1 MPAHAFPATAGR
13 ETGSLPQRDFDLGR
27 GWGFP
32 PSGGPPA
39 PVTAVLVTPGE
50 DEESWL
56 RAGQA
61 LQRLLLRA
69 ADRWVFASLQT
80 EPLQSTSVRAQIRS
94 SLALPGSPQL
104 LLELGVVRTSRP
116 TGRRP
121 AEDLTTDG

>member
-1 MPAHAFPATAGR
+1 M
-13 ETGSLPQRDFDLGR
+13 
-27 GWGFP
+27 
-32 PSGGPPA
+32 
-39 PVTAVLVTPGE
+39 VTPGE
-50 DEESWL
+50 DEKGWL

-69 ADRWVFASLQT
+69 TSQWVFASLQT
-80 EPLQSTSVRAQIRS
+80 EPLQSVPVRAQLRS

-121 AEDLTTDG
+121 ASDLTADG